1 MSMNGLFA
9 VLVIEREPSKW
20 SELGSALQSWLDVA
34 GGFALFGLCV
44 YFLYRTVL
52 WLVGHVSEG
61 STQPLAPVP
70 RDTFNLFCGA
80 AIAFGL
86 WALFFLP
93 IVPSVVALKLQHI
106 LQTVGGACALLAVLL
121 PPLKNLY
128 RLRWRRIWALARLS
142 FKEAVHRNKVYWAPT
157 AFILIFLFAGWFLP
171 YKPEDQVRN
180 YVRVVYWAMSPLL
193 LLTAG
198 LLAAFSIPADLRQQ
212 TMHTIVTKP
221 VERFEIVLGRCLGF
235 ILLMSLVL
243 FGLTALSLVYVAR
256 GIDREAAQESYK
268 ARVPVFGDLEV
279 SDSEN
284 VGREWDYRKYITG
297 GANNQRAIWT
307 FTSVP
312 TSFADREHGTV
323 PCEFYFDIF
332 RTHKGRENRGVRCS
346 FFFENWQYDVT
357 RQNDYTEDRAWVLD
371 RQSAALTDADVRAQA
386 QRENWPADKTQ
397 RRLEIAQELRPIIAR
412 LRDDPERSLDERIAS
427 LMNPLAQRYG
437 YHELRSK
444 EIFDYH
450 TLSVATPTGLFKNRG
465 QKPANDPRPALT
477 IRMRCEDQ
485 AQYLGV
491 AKHDLYLL
499 DREGSFALNF
509 FKGAL
514 GLWCRICL
522 VIVVAVALSTYFTG
536 VISLL
541 TTLLLYLGGLLI
553 GFIAGVAAGKEV
565 GGGPLESL
573 IRLIGSTKL
582 ASELEQTPFV
592 RLALMLDEVFRFF
605 LKLLLHIF
613 PNVERFDLTGY
624 VSQGFDIPVGQL
636 LVDDFIPLLAYTI
649 PWLILGFY
657 MIRSREIAN

>member
-9 VLVIEREPSKW
+9 VLVVEREPTKL
-20 SELGSALQSWLDVA
+20 SELGAALQSWLDVA
-34 GGFALFGLCV
+34 GGFALFALCV
-44 YFLYRTVL
+44 YFLYRSIL
-52 WLVGHVSEG
+52 WLVGHLSE
-61 STQPLAPVP
+61 SSMQPREPIP
-70 RDTFNLFCGA
+70 TWFFNLFCAA
-80 AIAFGL
+80 AISFAL
-86 WALFFLP
+86 YALFYLP
-93 IVPSVVALKLQHI
+93 LVSATTALKVQQI
-106 LQTVGGACALLAVLL
+106 LRTIGGACALLAVLL
-121 PPLKNLY
+121 PPLQNLV

-235 ILLMSLVL
+235 ILLMSVVL

-268 ARVPVFGDLEV
+268 ARVPIFGELDV
-279 SDSEN
+279 TDSEN
-284 VGREWDYRKYITG
+284 VGREWGYRKYITG
-297 GANNQRAIWT
+297 GANYQRAVWT
-307 FTSVP
+307 FATLPSDL
-312 TSFADREHGTV
+312 TGRDHSTV

-332 RTHKGRENRGVRCS
+332 RTHKGRENRGIRCS
-346 FFFENWQYDVT
+346 FYFENWQYDVT

-371 RQSAALTDADVRAQA
+371 HQSAALADADVRAQA
-386 QRENWPADKTQ
+386 QRENWPEDKTQ
-397 RRLEIAQELRPIIAR
+397 RRLEIAQELRPVLVR
-412 LRDDPERSLDERIAS
+412 LRDDAEVSLDQRIAS
-427 LMNPLAQRYG
+427 LMSPLAQLYG

-444 EIFDYH
+444 EVFDYH
-450 TLSVATPTGLFKNRG
+450 TLSVATPTGLFKNP
-465 QKPANDPRPALT
+465 KPANDPRPDLK
-477 IRMRCEDQ
+477 ISIRCEDP

-509 FKGAL
+509 FKGAV

-541 TTLLLYLGGLLI
+541 TTLLLYVGGLLI
-553 GFIAGVAAGKEV
+553 SFIAGVAAGKEI

-573 IRLIGSTKL
+573 IRLTRGMKL
-582 ASELEQTPFV
+582 ATELEQTPYV
-592 RLALMLDEVFRFF
+592 RLALMLDEGFRFF
-605 LKLLLHIF
+605 LKLLLYVF

-636 LVDDFIPLLAYTI
+636 FVDDFIPLLAYTV
-649 PWLILGFY
+649 PWLVLGFY
-657 MIRSREIAN
+657 LIRSREIAN